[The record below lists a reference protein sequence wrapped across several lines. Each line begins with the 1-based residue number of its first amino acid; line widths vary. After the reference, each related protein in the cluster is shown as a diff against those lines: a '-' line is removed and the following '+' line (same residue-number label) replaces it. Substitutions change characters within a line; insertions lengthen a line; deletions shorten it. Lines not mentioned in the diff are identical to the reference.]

1 MATRFLPPL
10 DGIENRDAVRRD
22 RLISLKENS
31 ECTGAAVR
39 KNHRRT
45 ILANSKSNETEGSIG
60 AAQSLSQSHFA
71 VFTEIGGMAGHPS
84 RGEFQCDHN

>member
-1 MATRFLPPL
+1 
-10 DGIENRDAVRRD
+10 
-22 RLISLKENS
+22 
-31 ECTGAAVR
+31 VR

-45 ILANSKSNETEGSIG
+45 IPANSKSNETEGSIG
-60 AAQSLSQSHFA
+60 AAQSLSHSHFA